1 MTEDNEIREP
11 RLDLTQAVRDT
22 LGRAGLDSM
31 YQTMKAAGQ
40 MSWSAKVKPAPAADV
55 ALIAAAYKNN
65 ESREMRLDLKQE
77 VRDMLGR
84 AVKDMKASGET
95 PADESAEVQPA
106 PASDR
111 VLIAAAYIYLHES
124 GQLPI
129 AEHNEVYV
137 SRPELM
143 GAVRDAISKSTL
155 GERLKAAGQHSAR
168 VKPVRAKDRAMI
180 AQAYDSAV
188 VREKLPAEDS
198 DRALI
203 AEAYKYLQESGQLPR
218 DKPDVVG
225 CVHSSD
231 EVHDFFAAHG
241 LGACENAV
249 CKFLGIESAEDLKL
263 ITAGDIQGSQFG
275 TWARGS
281 LTIVQQKKLLKA
293 FS

>member
-1 MTEDNEIREP
+1 
-11 RLDLTQAVRDT
+11 
-22 LGRAGLDSM
+22 
-31 YQTMKAAGQ
+31 
-40 MSWSAKVKPAPAADV
+40 
-55 ALIAAAYKNN
+55 
-65 ESREMRLDLKQE
+65 
-77 VRDMLGR
+77 MLGR
-84 AVKDMKASGET
+84 AVQDSRFSTDKSKASGET
-95 PADESAEVQPA
+95 PADESAEVQPP
-106 PASDR
+106 PASDCA
-111 VLIAAAYIYLHES
+111 LITAAYLYLHES

-188 VREKLPAEDS
+188 VREKMPAENP

-203 AEAYKYLQESGQLPR
+203 AEAYQYLQESGQLSPAQ
-218 DKPDVVG
+218 PDVIV

-231 EVHDFFAAHG
+231 EVHDFFVANG
-241 LGACENAV
+241 VESCKDDV

-263 ITAGDIQGSQFG
+263 ITANDLLGSRFS
-275 TWARGS
+275 TWADGS
-281 LTIVQQKKLLKA
+281 ITIVQHKKLIKA